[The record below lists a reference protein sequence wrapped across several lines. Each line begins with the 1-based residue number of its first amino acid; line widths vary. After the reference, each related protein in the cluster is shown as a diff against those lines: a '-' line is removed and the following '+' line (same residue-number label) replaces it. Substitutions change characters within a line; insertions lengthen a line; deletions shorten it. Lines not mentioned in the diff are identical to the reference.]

1 MLTPAEIVKLLSP
14 TTPDLAPRV
23 AAMDKNWSAAG
34 TKISG
39 RFFYVTFRDSKPTID
54 DLITVAHASPENS
67 PWLTGMVQTADLM

>member
-1 MLTPAEIVKLLSP
+1 
-14 TTPDLAPRV
+14 
-23 AAMDKNWSAAG
+23 MDKNWSAAG